1 MKIAIISGS
10 ARPERQSH
18 QVALEVKDRLDK
30 LSVDNWLWDVKET
43 NLPLLDYTFDS
54 HPSPGEILKKLKSH
68 LDETEVFLIVSPE
81 HNGSYPGSLKNSMD
95 YFFKEYSQKVFGI
108 VSVSSGM
115 LGGISAAKNLQQYAN
130 TLQGIVYPPY
140 LITPKV
146 QNLFSNG
153 ILSDDSYGGRM
164 DKFLKDFLVFA
175 NKLQGGRK

>member
-10 ARPERQSH
+10 ARPGRQSH
-18 QVALEVKDRLDK
+18 QVALEVKNRFDK
-30 LSVDNWLWDVKET
+30 LSIDNWLWDVKET

-54 HPSPGEILKKLKSH
+54 HPSPGDTLMSLNSR
-68 LDETEVFLIVSPE
+68 LDGTDVFLIVSPE

-95 YFFKEYSQKVFGI
+95 YFFQEYSGKVFGI
-108 VSVSSGM
+108 VSVSSCM

-153 ILSDDSYGGRM
+153 VLSDDSYAGRM
-164 DKFLKDFLVFA
+164 DKFLKDFLSFSK
-175 NKLQGGRK
+175 KLR

>member
-1 MKIAIISGS
+1 
-10 ARPERQSH
+10 
-18 QVALEVKDRLDK
+18 
-30 LSVDNWLWDVKET
+30 
-43 NLPLLDYTFDS
+43 LDYTFDS

-153 ILSDDSYGGRM
+153 ILSDDSYAGRM
-164 DKFLKDFLVFA
+164 DKFLKEFLVFA

>member
-10 ARPERQSH
+10 ARPGRQSH
-18 QVALEVKDRLDK
+18 QVALEVKNRLDK
-30 LSVDNWLWDVKET
+30 LAVDNWLWDVKET

-54 HPSPGEILKKLKSH
+54 HPLPGDTLKDLKSR
-68 LDETEVFLIVSPE
+68 LDETDVFLIVSPE

-95 YFFKEYSQKVFGI
+95 YFFQEYSGKVFGI
-108 VSVSSGM
+108 VSVSTGM

-130 TLQGIVYPPY
+130 TLQGIVFPPY

-153 ILSDDSYGGRM
+153 VLSDDSYAGRM
-164 DKFLKDFLVFA
+164 DKFLKDFLSFSK
-175 NKLQGGRK
+175 KLQ

>member
-30 LSVDNWLWDVKET
+30 LSVDNWLWDVKEK

-54 HPSPGEILKKLKSH
+54 HPSPGKTLKNLKSR
-68 LDETEVFLIVSPE
+68 LDETNTFLIVSPE

-95 YFFKEYSQKVFGI
+95 YFFQEYSGKVFGV

-164 DKFLKDFLVFA
+164 DKFLKEFLVFA